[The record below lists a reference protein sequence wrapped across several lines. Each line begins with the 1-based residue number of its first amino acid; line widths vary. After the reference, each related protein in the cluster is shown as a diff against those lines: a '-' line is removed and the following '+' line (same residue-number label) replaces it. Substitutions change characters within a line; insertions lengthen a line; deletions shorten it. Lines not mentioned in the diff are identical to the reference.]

1 MVLLIVPFRNIF
13 MIDGSVILKK
23 AIDANSPV
31 EAREGAKRI
40 AMAKNQSCFI
50 KYLLNVYGCY
60 YIFVT

>member
-1 MVLLIVPFRNIF
+1 

-40 AMAKNQSCFI
+40 AVAKNQSCFI
-50 KYLLNVYGCY
+50 KYFLSSTYKCNFLGADNKQ
-60 YIFVT
+60 